1 MKRLARFIHHLFIPS
16 HRNNFRAKILHLDFL
31 FVLVLTIFALSHVF
45 GSLEES
51 KVLGFAKDI
60 RVDKL
65 LELTNQARTS
75 QGLPA
80 LKYSNQLQFAAQN
93 KAQYMLA
100 QNCWAHFCG
109 SKTPWDFILAS
120 GYSYEVAGE
129 NLAKGFL
136 FSDGVVEGWRNSST
150 HWANIIKPEYDEVGF
165 AVMNGTLE
173 GEETTLVVQM
183 FGKRLAEAEPVEDK
197 TDTKVAAVQDAPGL
211 KPKPVEASGIESTK
225 AATAEAP
232 KKESAYSADSIAT
245 KAAKAIS
252 IDKIR
257 FNWSTFTFGLL
268 LFVLIIDL
276 YVAHKRDLIRL
287 TGKNIAH
294 IIFVIA
300 LIIGLLIIKN
310 GVIL

>member
-1 MKRLARFIHHLFIPS
+1 MHFLHHLFIPS
-16 HRNNFRAKILHLDFL
+16 HRNNFRAKLLHLDFL
-31 FVLVLTIFALSHVF
+31 FVLVLTVVTISSVF
-45 GSLEES
+45 GRLEES
-51 KVLGFAKDI
+51 DVLGIAKDI
-60 RVDKL
+60 RIDQL
-65 LELTNQARTS
+65 FQLTNEARTS
-75 QGLPA
+75 QGLPP

-93 KAQYMLA
+93 KGQYMLS

-109 SKTPWDFILAS
+109 SKSPWNFILDA

-136 FSDGVVEGWRNSST
+136 FSDGVVDGWRNSPT

-173 GEETTLVVQM
+173 NEETTLVVQM
-183 FGKRLAEAEPVEDK
+183 FGKRLAEADQIEE
-197 TDTKVAAVQDAPGL
+197 TIDTQAARAQEVKGIG
-211 KPKPVEASGIESTK
+211 PKPVEASGLEADK
-225 AATAEAP
+225 PATSAAP
-232 KKESAYSADSIAT
+232 KNESAYASDSSAT
-245 KAAKAIS
+245 KTAQLFSLGKL
-252 IDKIR
+252 K

-276 YVAHKRDLIRL
+276 YIAHKRDLIRL

-294 IIFVIA
+294 IIFIIA
-300 LIIGLLIIKN
+300 LIIGLLIIRN